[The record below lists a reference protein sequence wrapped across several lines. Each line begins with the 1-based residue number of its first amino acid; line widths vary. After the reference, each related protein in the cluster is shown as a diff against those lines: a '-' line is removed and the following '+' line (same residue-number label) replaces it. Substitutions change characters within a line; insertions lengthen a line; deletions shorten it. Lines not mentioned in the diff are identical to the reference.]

1 VRQSPFRLHENEF
14 CLLAGRAAGGVR
26 KSLHRA
32 EDGLREQAYLLEAGV
47 SMMSLSA
54 RREIAVIEPTPIAAG
69 RYGVLIVVRELDLG
83 GVERD
88 AARIAIRLDK
98 SRFDAHV
105 ASYRDFGIRFDELR
119 RSGIPLLHFPV
130 TSPLSRGA
138 LESAIRMRRYV
149 RQHRISVVHA
159 FDPSAVFAAP
169 VARAI
174 GVPAVLASQLGSRKL
189 LDKKSHWCMRLTD
202 RIVDKVIVNC
212 EAMRRHLIEDEGVH
226 PGRIEL
232 CYNGVDTSEFYPN
245 PGVKPRI
252 EGIGDA
258 SLVIGAVCVL
268 RPEKALH
275 LLQQAFARV
284 RHLDPAMRLVI
295 VGGGPELPRL
305 QAEGVRLGIAGHCV
319 FLPPSREVPKLLH
332 AIDIFVSCS
341 SSEAFSN
348 AILEA
353 MTSGCAVVG
362 SRVGG
367 TPELLGDCERGLL
380 FRSGDPDDLAAKL
393 ATLIRDASLR
403 REFGRRAA
411 EHAARTWSI
420 GAAAARMSEIYMT
433 VLAGKRLKRAGV
445 KD

>member
-1 VRQSPFRLHENEF
+1 
-14 CLLAGRAAGGVR
+14 
-26 KSLHRA
+26 
-32 EDGLREQAYLLEAGV
+32 
-47 SMMSLSA
+47 MMSLSE
-54 RREIAVIEPTPIAAG
+54 RRETAAIEPPPTAAR

-105 ASYRDFGIRFDELR
+105 ASYRDFGIRFDELQR
-119 RSGIPLLHFPV
+119 NGIPLLHFPV

-149 RQHRISVVHA
+149 GQHRISIVHA
-159 FDPSAVFAAP
+159 FDPSAVFVVPA
-169 VARAI
+169 ARAI
-174 GVPAVLASQLGSRKL
+174 GVPAVLASQLGSRQL

-202 RIVDKVIVNC
+202 RIVDKVVVNC
-212 EAMRRHLIEDEGVH
+212 EAMRRHLIEEEGVR
-226 PGRIEL
+226 PSRIEL

-245 PGVKPRI
+245 SGMKPRI
-252 EGIGDA
+252 EGVGEA

-275 LLQQAFARV
+275 LLLEAFARI

-305 QAEGVRLGIAGHCV
+305 QAEGVRLGIADRCV
-319 FLPPSREVPKLLH
+319 FLPPTREVPKLLH

-367 TPELLGDCERGLL
+367 TPELLGEGERGLL
-380 FRSGDPDDLAAKL
+380 FRSGESADLAGKL
-393 ATLIRDASLR
+393 ALLIRDASLR
-403 REFGRRAA
+403 RELGCRAA

-420 GAAAARMSEIYMT
+420 EAAAARMAEIYLS
-433 VLAGKRLKRAGV
+433 VLGSKRVKCAGV